1 MDNLLPAGKNIGTTH
16 ISNGSY
22 RLHPVEWNIGESVG
36 LLAAYCAR
44 SNKTP
49 RQVRHKPYLLREFQD
64 ICIAQGIE
72 LEWPKVTSENRN
84 AAFDQRILGTLPR
97 GATP

>member
-36 LLAAYCAR
+36 LLAAYCAQNNR
-44 SNKTP
+44 TP
-49 RQVRHKPYLLREFQD
+49 REVRHNPNLLSEFQD
-64 ICIAQGIE
+64 LCIAQGIE
-72 LEWPKVTSENRN
+72 LEWPKVTPENRN